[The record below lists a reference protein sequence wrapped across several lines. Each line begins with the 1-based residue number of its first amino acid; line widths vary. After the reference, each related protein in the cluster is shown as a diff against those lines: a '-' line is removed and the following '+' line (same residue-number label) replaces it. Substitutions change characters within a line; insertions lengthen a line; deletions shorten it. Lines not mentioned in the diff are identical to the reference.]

1 MNYTIPTAL
10 ILEALERGARHGFE
24 IMDAVGLPSG
34 TVYPALRRL
43 EHEGLIA
50 SAWED
55 AALAADEQ
63 RPARRYYEINEFGA
77 GYLAEAR
84 KRFRFI
90 RKASRVRERSTS
102 HA

>member
-1 MNYTIPTAL
+1 MNFTIPTAL
-10 ILEALERGARHGFE
+10 ILQALERGARHGFE
-24 IMDAVGLPSG
+24 IMDVVGLPSG

-43 EHEGLIA
+43 EQEGLIS

-55 AALAADEQ
+55 PEIVAREQ
-63 RPARRYYEINEFGA
+63 RPARRYYEMNEFGME
-77 GYLAEAR
+77 YLAESR

-90 RKASRVRERSTS
+90 SKPARVRKQSTS